1 MKCCFPW
8 SFARGGEGSI
18 HLLGGGEEDRE
29 DSVETLLNRLQRR
42 VRTLELEAAQ
52 SQTDQIENGLK
63 AETCAAK
70 NDFSGTKHYLLEA
83 RKSAHYY
90 DLQLKQKSNC
100 SDVYRKLREA
110 MVNVETGKSFRAA
123 SMTLD
128 DLQKEMPQAKLDDI
142 MDALTDH
149 AITVNQQ
156 SESLSNPLSTF
167 DVDEKDVEAEVR
179 ELLERK
185 IQLPSVPSSSGTSKG
200 EKSSPGILLK
210 SE

>member
-8 SFARGGEGSI
+8 SIGERSVR
-18 HLLGGGEEDRE
+18 LLGGEEEEEERE

-52 SQTDQIENGLK
+52 SQTDQIENGLR
-63 AETCAAK
+63 AEACAAK
-70 NDFSGTKHYLLEA
+70 NDPVGTKHYLLEA

-123 SMTLD
+123 TMTLE

-156 SESLSNPLSTF
+156 SESLSNPL
-167 DVDEKDVEAEVR
+167 VDDQDVEAEVR

-185 IQLPSVPSSSGTSKG
+185 IQLPSVPSSGGISQPAQTPK
-200 EKSSPGILLK
+200 GILLK

>member
-8 SFARGGEGSI
+8 SIREGSVR
-18 HLLGGGEEDRE
+18 LLGGGEEE
-29 DSVETLLNRLQRR
+29 TNDSVETLLNRLQRR

-52 SQTDQIENGLK
+52 SQTDQIENGLR
-63 AETCAAK
+63 AEACAAK
-70 NDFSGTKHYLLEA
+70 NDPVGTKHYLLEA
-83 RKSAHYY
+83 RKSVHYY

-100 SDVYRKLREA
+100 SDVYRKLKEA

-123 SMTLD
+123 SMTLE
-128 DLQKEMPQAKLDDI
+128 DLQREMPQAKLDDI

-156 SESLSNPLSTF
+156 SERLGTDFSNGF
-167 DVDEKDVEAEVR
+167 DVDDQDVEAEVR

-185 IQLPSVPSSSGTSKG
+185 IQLPSVPSSGGISQPAQTPK
-200 EKSSPGILLK
+200 GILLK

>member
-8 SFARGGEGSI
+8 SIGERSVR
-18 HLLGGGEEDRE
+18 LLGGEEEEERE

-70 NDFSGTKHYLLEA
+70 NDSAGTKHYLLEA

-123 SMTLD
+123 TMTLE

-156 SESLSNPLSTF
+156 SESLSNPL
-167 DVDEKDVEAEVR
+167 VDDQDVEAEVR

-200 EKSSPGILLK
+200 EKTNPVILLK